1 MPSPRRCA
9 DAPPSAGQLVTG
21 CHASSDNVVVTIPD
35 AATSRTGGTATYP
48 SAGRDRTPGVP
59 VAELR
64 GASMGYGSRT
74 LWSGLDL
81 RIDAGQFIAVLGA
94 NGAGKTSLLKVLLG
108 EQQLNTGSVRIAGQ
122 PVRRGSD
129 LVGYVPQRLGMDPGT
144 MVKARDVVRMGLDG
158 HRWGLPILFGERR
171 RELRRT
177 IDELLAAVG
186 ATAFA
191 DAPVSMLSGGELQRI
206 RIAEALAC
214 DPALLICDEPLAALD
229 LRHQQEV
236 AALIDQRRQESGTA
250 VVFVTHDINPV
261 LPYVDQVLY
270 LAGGRFRLG
279 PPDEVMTSASLSDL
293 YGAPVDV
300 ISAHGR
306 LVVVAATDMHA
317 GLHQSLDDHAA
328 HHHDVRSGGGRGH
341 GMGTLHGTH
350 DHGDH
355 SSTDSTGWS
364 R

>member
-1 MPSPRRCA
+1 MAAGPVVELH
-9 DAPPSAGQLVTG
+9 DASL
-21 CHASSDNVVVTIPD
+21 
-35 AATSRTGGTATYP
+35 
-48 SAGRDRTPGVP
+48 
-59 VAELR
+59 
-64 GASMGYGSRT
+64 GYGSRL

-81 RIDAGQFIAVLGA
+81 RVDAGQFIAVLGA

-108 EQQLNTGSVRIAGQ
+108 EQHLNTGSVRIVGQ

-144 MVKARDVVRMGLDG
+144 MVKARDVVRLGLDG
-158 HRWGLPILFGERR
+158 HRWGLPIVVGRRR

-177 IDELLAAVG
+177 IDDLLAAVG

-214 DPALLICDEPLAALD
+214 YPSLLICDEPLAALD

-236 AALIDQRRQESGTA
+236 AALIDQRRRENGTA

-261 LPYVDQVLY
+261 LTYVDQVLY

-279 PPDEVMTSASLSDL
+279 PPEEVMTSASLSDL
-293 YGAPVDV
+293 YDAPVDV

-306 LVVVAATDMHA
+306 LVVVAATDVHA
-317 GLHQSLDDHAA
+317 GLHQSVDDHAA
-328 HHHDVRSGGGRGH
+328 HHRDVRRTGAGRGR
-341 GMGTLHGTH
+341 GSDALHGTH

-355 SSTDSTGWS
+355 SPTDSTGWS

>member
-1 MPSPRRCA
+1 MRSVSADELVIGARR
-9 DAPPSAGQLVTG
+9 
-21 CHASSDNVVVTIPD
+21 SSDNDRVS
-35 AATSRTGGTATYP
+35 TSGTATDGVGPAAPHPGSTGKYGGAP
-48 SAGRDRTPGVP
+48 GAPVVELHGAGLGF
-59 VAELR
+59 
-64 GASMGYGSRT
+64 GSRT
-74 LWSGLDL
+74 LWSQLDL
-81 RIDAGQFIAVLGA
+81 SIDAGQFVAVLGA

-108 EQQLNTGSVRIAGQ
+108 ELQLRSGSVQIAGQ

-129 LVGYVPQRLGMDPGT
+129 LVGYVPQRLGIAPGT

-158 HRWGLPILFGERR
+158 HRWGLPIEFGRRR
-171 RELRRT
+171 RELRAT
-177 IDELLAAVG
+177 IDDLLSAVG

-236 AALIDQRRQESGTA
+236 AALIDQRRRDSGTA
-250 VVFVTHDINPV
+250 VIFVTHEINPV
-261 LPYVDQVLY
+261 LEYVDQVLY

-279 PPDEVMTSASLSDL
+279 PPEEVMTSASLSEL
-293 YGAPVDV
+293 YDAPVDV

-317 GLHQSLDDHAA
+317 GLHQSVDDHAA
-328 HHHDVRSGGGRGH
+328 HHRDVRQVGAGRH
-341 GMGTLHGTH
+341 GPGTLHGTH

-355 SSTDSTGWS
+355 SPTESAGWS

>member
-1 MPSPRRCA
+1 MTTP
-9 DAPPSAGQLVTG
+9 
-21 CHASSDNVVVTIPD
+21 
-35 AATSRTGGTATYP
+35 GGTTLE
-48 SAGRDRTPGVP
+48 P
-59 VAELR
+59 VVELR
-64 GASMGYGSRT
+64 DASLGFGSRT
-74 LWSGLDL
+74 LWSQLSL
-81 RIDAGQFIAVLGA
+81 RIAAGQFIAVLGA

-108 EQQLNTGSVRIAGQ
+108 EQQLNSGSVRIAGQ

-129 LVGYVPQRLGMDPGT
+129 LVGYVPQRLGMDSGI
-144 MVKARDVVRMGLDG
+144 MVKARDVVRLGLDG
-158 HRWGLPILFGERR
+158 HRWGLPIVFGQRR
-171 RELRRT
+171 RELRAT

-186 ATAFA
+186 ATEFA

-214 DPALLICDEPLAALD
+214 DPELLICDEPLAALD

-236 AALIDQRRQESGTA
+236 AALIDRRRRDSGTA
-250 VVFVTHDINPV
+250 VIFVTHEINPV
-261 LPYVDQVLY
+261 LQYVDQVLY

-293 YGAPVDV
+293 YDAPVDV

-306 LVVVAATDMHA
+306 LVVVAATDMTA

-328 HHHDVRSGGGRGH
+328 HHRDVGRLGGGRLPGP
-341 GMGTLHGTH
+341 GTLHGTH

-355 SSTDSTGWS
+355 SPTDVTGWT

>member
-1 MPSPRRCA
+1 MLPSVSGDRLRHNDPVA
-9 DAPPSAGQLVTG
+9 DPSRSRPASGASAVLPDPVVELTG
-21 CHASSDNVVVTIPD
+21 A
-35 AATSRTGGTATYP
+35 RLGY
-48 SAGRDRTPGVP
+48 AGRD
-59 VAELR
+59 
-64 GASMGYGSRT
+64 

-81 RIDAGQFIAVLGA
+81 RIEAGQFVAVLGA
-94 NGAGKTSLLKVLLG
+94 NGTGKTSLLRVLLG
-108 EQQLNTGSVRIAGQ
+108 EQQLDGGSARIAGA

-129 LVGYVPQRLGMDPGT
+129 VVGYVPQRLGIDPGT

-158 HRWGLPILFGERR
+158 HRWGLPLVFGERR

-191 DAPVSMLSGGELQRI
+191 DAPVSVLSGGELQRI

-236 AALIDQRRQESGTA
+236 AALIDKRRRDSGTA
-250 VVFVTHDINPV
+250 VIFVTHEINPI

-279 PPDEVMTSASLSDL
+279 PPDEVMTSASLSAL

-306 LVVVAATDMHA
+306 LVVVAANDMTA
-317 GLHQSLDDHAA
+317 GLHQSMDDHA
-328 HHHDVRSGGGRGH
+328 VRPGQ
-341 GMGTLHGTH
+341 LHGTH
-350 DHGDH
+350 DHGQHHPSDT
-355 SSTDSTGWS
+355 SGWS

>member
-1 MPSPRRCA
+1 M
-9 DAPPSAGQLVTG
+9 SA
-21 CHASSDNVVVTIPD
+21 ASGASGRPVV
-35 AATSRTGGTATYP
+35 
-48 SAGRDRTPGVP
+48 
-59 VAELR
+59 ELR
-64 GASMGYGSRT
+64 QASLGYGWRV
-74 LWSGLDL
+74 LWSELNL
-81 RIDAGQFIAVLGA
+81 RIYAGQFVAVLGA

-108 EQQLNTGSVRIAGQ
+108 EQQLNRGSVEIAGQ

-158 HRWGLPILFGERR
+158 HRWGLPIVVGARR

-214 DPALLICDEPLAALD
+214 NPALLICDEPLAALD

-236 AALIDQRRQESGTA
+236 AALIDRRRRDSGTA
-250 VVFVTHDINPV
+250 VVFVTHEINPV
-261 LPYVDQVLY
+261 LQYVDQVLY

-279 PPDEVMTSASLSDL
+279 PPEEVMTSASLSEL
-293 YGAPVDV
+293 YDAPVDV

-306 LVVVAATDMHA
+306 LVVVAATDMTA

-328 HHHDVRSGGGRGH
+328 HHHDVARVGPGR
-341 GMGTLHGTH
+341 LHGTH

-355 SSTDSTGWS
+355 SPTDVTGWS

>member
-1 MPSPRRCA
+1 MPPLFPGRL
-9 DAPPSAGQLVTG
+9 DAAGQQVSVG
-21 CHASSDNVVVTIPD
+21 PQFVGDNDFVTIPD
-35 AATSRTGGTATYP
+35 ATKAGAPTTAARSGGSLGRTGP
-48 SAGRDRTPGVP
+48 AGEP
-59 VAELR
+59 VVELR
-64 GASMGYGSRT
+64 DASLGYGTRK
-74 LWSGLDL
+74 LWSELNL
-81 RIDAGQFIAVLGA
+81 RIDAGQFVAVLGA
-94 NGAGKTSLLKVLLG
+94 NGAGKTSLLRVLLG
-108 EQQLNTGSVRIAGQ
+108 EQQLVSGSVRIAGQ

-129 LVGYVPQRLGMDPGT
+129 MVGYVPQRLGIDPGT

-158 HRWGLPILFGERR
+158 HRWGMPILFGERR
-171 RELRRT
+171 RRLRAT

-186 ATAFA
+186 ATEFA

-236 AALIDQRRQESGTA
+236 AALIEARRRDSGTA
-250 VVFVTHDINPV
+250 VIFVTHEINPV
-261 LPYVDQVLY
+261 LQYVDQVLY

-279 PPDEVMTSASLSDL
+279 PPEQVMTSASLSAL
-293 YGAPVDV
+293 YDAPVDV

-306 LVVVAATDMHA
+306 LVVVAATDMTA

-328 HHHDVRSGGGRGH
+328 HHRDVRQTGPGR
-341 GMGTLHGTH
+341 LHGSH
-350 DHGDH
+350 DHGEH
-355 SSTDSTGWS
+355 SASDLTGWS